1 MRKYFTILVI
11 LGCPFSSSGD
21 PIIADPETT
30 TTPRGCKCTSLC
42 GATIEDGFV
51 VRNKTKVV
59 SKLCNPYILN
69 LFQEDWCYTEGECGE
84 YSLAWGYWDYCLYLS
99 DSKPD
104 WLALDWK
111 VKQDL
116 IWAEVKADAT
126 SGEYHTEQMLT
137 EGIMTTFEN
146 QWDILPAGR
155 VKAVHGVGAVCPFKI
170 DIAMDSPFTGI
181 FQGGQT
187 NGFIRLG
194 GATDFTS
201 SITSGMTPGAALKIL
216 RTGASSANVVMTNSL
231 GPIPND
237 NHNFFAVP
245 VKSHIP
251 DDMNTVTEILAQ
263 RFCQTGHCITKIG
276 LSDMASYD
284 QEGTF
289 YQTPIFPFRLE
300 LEPSDLNFQETKP
313 NSMEDF
319 LAQFEGIPI
328 GSTVYVMKAYVSP
341 DDKEGKVLGNIVTT
355 DNCVTSLY
363 GDTKMFFKHQWIED
377 DIALKPEW
385 SDAYYDGCYCNIP

>member
-1 MRKYFTILVI
+1 MNF
-11 LGCPFSSSGD
+11 
-21 PIIADPETT
+21 
-30 TTPRGCKCTSLC
+30 
-42 GATIEDGFV
+42 
-51 VRNKTKVV
+51 
-59 SKLCNPYILN
+59 
-69 LFQEDWCYTEGECGE
+69 FQEDWCYTEGECGE

-155 VKAVHGVGAVCPFKI
+155 VKAVHGVGAVCPFQI
-170 DIAMDSPFTGI
+170 DIPMDSPFTGI

-187 NGFIRLG
+187 NGFIRMG

-245 VKSHIP
+245 VRSHIP

-289 YQTPIFPFRLE
+289 YETPIFPF
-300 LEPSDLNFQETKP
+300 K
-313 NSMEDF
+313 
-319 LAQFEGIPI
+319 
-328 GSTVYVMKAYVSP
+328 
-341 DDKEGKVLGNIVTT
+341 
-355 DNCVTSLY
+355 
-363 GDTKMFFKHQWIED
+363 
-377 DIALKPEW
+377 LKT
-385 SDAYYDGCYCNIP
+385 